1 MTDPLEVRD
10 EGGQGRPDQAAPRDP
25 RGEWGLVELLALRT
39 PSRMTAMLLDPQ
51 RHLAN
56 LDLLDYPR
64 CDGQCR
70 TQVVPA
76 RGAGVEV
83 MIEEPG
89 VDRFGRERGPLVLG
103 VSGLSADAASVLAL
117 RRWWLGRLDDVRRG
131 GLGRIRGVLA
141 PRLWPSRLADPGGHQ
156 PRSMVRYEPSFAET
170 DPRGSAT

>member
-1 MTDPLEVRD
+1 MTDPLEVSD

-131 GLGRIRGVLA
+131 GLEEFEESLRAAASCWL
-141 PRLWPSRLADPGGHQ
+141 SRATTSLRAA
-156 PRSMVRYEPSFAET
+156 S
-170 DPRGSAT
+170 SASRASTRAWSR